1 MGVLSNLEPA
11 SVFYYFE
18 EICGIPHTS
27 HHEKALSDYCV
38 QFAKAHGLA
47 CRQDEMGNVLI
58 KAPATPGYEKE
69 PGLILQGHLDM
80 VGDKTADCPLD
91 LEKEAI
97 HPVVDGGYVC
107 AEGTTLGGD
116 DGIAVAY
123 ALAVLDAKDIPH
135 PALEVVLTVCEEVG
149 LLGASAMDFSDLEGR
164 MLVNIDSEEEGVLT
178 AGCAGGR
185 RVECHLP
192 ITRAAVTGT
201 AVKADIA
208 GLAGGHSGTEIH
220 KGRANAIAL
229 LGRYLTLLSD
239 HGAEYAVLT
248 LSGGAK
254 ENVIPKESSVTLVL
268 PAGITEAVRAAGAD
282 FTAQMKAEFGTAD
295 PGIRLQLTEEGCGEY
310 DALDANSAERLRK
323 ALLLMPWGVQSMS
336 MDVPGLVET
345 SLNLGVAEMSG
356 TEAILRFAIRSS
368 VPSAKELLSCKVQS
382 LTELLGGSVR
392 FHGDYPAWVYARE
405 SALRDRCVAVYEAQ
419 LRAEKQEVALAD
431 TSILWRVENSIEL
444 EARQAETA
452 RLLLE
457 MGGVHTFWLEGEPVT
472 VRRCSVSVTLRE
484 ETASLRL
491 DCQRS
496 YDTPQPSAAQCKQ
509 LAELCTQTVQSFW
522 QQGIDL
528 VHLQQRSALQNGVGR
543 EKITIKNACPQLKAD
558 VRFLPM

>member
-1 MGVLSNLEPA
+1 MSALTGLEPA

-47 CRQDEMGNVLI
+47 CRQDEMGNLLI

-91 LEKEAI
+91 LEKDAI

-107 AEGTTLGGD
+107 AEGTPLGGD

-149 LLGASAMDFSDLEGR
+149 LLGASAMDLSDLEGR

-192 ITRAAVTGT
+192 IARVPVTGT
-201 AVKADIA
+201 AVKADVI
-208 GLAGGHSGTEIH
+208 GLVGGHSGTEIH

-229 LGRYLTLLSD
+229 LGRWLTLLTENGVD
-239 HGAEYAVLT
+239 YAALT

-254 ENVIPKESSVTLVL
+254 ENVIPKESSITLVL
-268 PAGITEAVRAAGAD
+268 PTGITEGVHTAA
-282 FTAQMKAEFGTAD
+282 AQFAAQVQAEYGMAD
-295 PGIRLQLTEEGCGEY
+295 PAIRLQLTEQGCGAFS
-310 DALDANSAERLRK
+310 ALDADSTQRLRK
-323 ALLLMPWGVQSMS
+323 ALLLMPWGVQAMS

-345 SLNLGVAEMSG
+345 SLNLGVAEMDEQ
-356 TEAILRFAIRSS
+356 EAILRFSIRSS
-368 VPSAKELLSCKVQS
+368 VPSAKELLCCKVQT
-382 LTELLGGSVR
+382 LTELLGGGVR
-392 FHGDYPAWVYARE
+392 FHGDYPAWTYARE

-419 LRAEKQEVALAD
+419 YGKKPQIAALHAGLECG
-431 TSILWRVENSIEL
+431 ILSGKIEGL
-444 EARQAETA
+444 DCISFGPN
-452 RLLLE
+452 LLH
-457 MGGVHTFWLEGEPVT
+457 VHTPNE
-472 VRRCSVSVTLRE
+472 RADIASVARVWEYLKTI
-484 ETASLRL
+484 
-491 DCQRS
+491 
-496 YDTPQPSAAQCKQ
+496 
-509 LAELCTQTVQSFW
+509 LAYKE
-522 QQGIDL
+522 
-528 VHLQQRSALQNGVGR
+528 
-543 EKITIKNACPQLKAD
+543 
-558 VRFLPM
+558 

>member
-1 MGVLSNLEPA
+1 MSALTGLEPA

-47 CRQDEMGNVLI
+47 CRQDEMGNLLI

-91 LEKEAI
+91 LEKDAI

-123 ALAVLDAKDIPH
+123 ALAVLDSKDIPH

-192 ITRAAVTGT
+192 IARVPVTGT
-201 AVKADIA
+201 AVKADVI
-208 GLAGGHSGTEIH
+208 GLVGGHSGTEIH

-229 LGRYLTLLSD
+229 LGRWLTLLTENGVD
-239 HGAEYAVLT
+239 YAALT

-254 ENVIPKESSVTLVL
+254 ENVIPKESSITLVL
-268 PAGITEAVRAAGAD
+268 PAGITEGVHTAA
-282 FTAQMKAEFGTAD
+282 AQFAAQVQAEYGMAD
-295 PGIRLQLTEEGCGEY
+295 PAIRLQLTEQGCGAFS
-310 DALDANSAERLRK
+310 ALDADSTQRLRK
-323 ALLLMPWGVQSMS
+323 ALLLMPWGVQAMS

-345 SLNLGVAEMSG
+345 SLNLGVAEMDEQ
-356 TEAILRFAIRSS
+356 EAILRFSIRSS
-368 VPSAKELLSCKVQS
+368 MPSAKELLCCKVQT

-392 FHGDYPAWVYARE
+392 FHGDYPAWTYARE

-419 LRAEKQEVALAD
+419 YGKKPQIAALHAGLECG
-431 TSILWRVENSIEL
+431 ILSGKIEGL
-444 EARQAETA
+444 DCISFGPN
-452 RLLLE
+452 LLH
-457 MGGVHTFWLEGEPVT
+457 VHTPNE
-472 VRRCSVSVTLRE
+472 RADIASVARVWE
-484 ETASLRL
+484 
-491 DCQRS
+491 
-496 YDTPQPSAAQCKQ
+496 Y
-509 LAELCTQTVQSFW
+509 
-522 QQGIDL
+522 
-528 VHLQQRSALQNGVGR
+528 
-543 EKITIKNACPQLKAD
+543 LKAI
-558 VRFLPM
+558 LAYKA

>member
-1 MGVLSNLEPA
+1 MSALTGLEPA
-11 SVFYYFE
+11 SVFHYFE

-47 CRQDEMGNVLI
+47 CRQDEMGNLLI

-69 PGLILQGHLDM
+69 LGLILQGHLDM

-91 LEKEAI
+91 LEKDAI

-192 ITRAAVTGT
+192 IARVPVTGT
-201 AVKADIA
+201 AVKADVI
-208 GLAGGHSGTEIH
+208 GLVGGHSGTEIH

-229 LGRYLTLLSD
+229 LGRWLTLLTENGVD
-239 HGAEYAVLT
+239 YAALT

-254 ENVIPKESSVTLVL
+254 ENVIPKESSITLVL
-268 PAGITEAVRAAGAD
+268 PAGITEGVHTAA
-282 FTAQMKAEFGTAD
+282 AQFAAQVQAEYGMAD
-295 PGIRLQLTEEGCGEY
+295 PAIRLQLTEQGCGAFS
-310 DALDANSAERLRK
+310 ALDADSTQRLRK
-323 ALLLMPWGVQSMS
+323 ALLLMPWGVQAMS

-345 SLNLGVAEMSG
+345 SLNLGVAEMDEQ
-356 TEAILRFAIRSS
+356 EAILRFSIRSS
-368 VPSAKELLSCKVQS
+368 VPSAKELLCCKVQT
-382 LTELLGGSVR
+382 LTELLGGGVR
-392 FHGDYPAWVYARE
+392 FHGDYPAWTYARE

-419 LRAEKQEVALAD
+419 YGKKPQIAALHAGLECG
-431 TSILWRVENSIEL
+431 ILSGKIEGL
-444 EARQAETA
+444 DCISFGPN
-452 RLLLE
+452 LLH
-457 MGGVHTFWLEGEPVT
+457 VHTPNE
-472 VRRCSVSVTLRE
+472 RADIASVARVWEYLKTI
-484 ETASLRL
+484 
-491 DCQRS
+491 
-496 YDTPQPSAAQCKQ
+496 
-509 LAELCTQTVQSFW
+509 LAYKE
-522 QQGIDL
+522 
-528 VHLQQRSALQNGVGR
+528 
-543 EKITIKNACPQLKAD
+543 
-558 VRFLPM
+558 

>member
-164 MLVNIDSEEEGVLT
+164 ILVNIDSEEEGVLT

-201 AVKADIA
+201 AVKADVT
-208 GLAGGHSGTEIH
+208 GLVGGHSGTEIH

-229 LGRYLTLLSD
+229 LGRWLTLLTENGVD
-239 HGAEYAVLT
+239 YAALA

-254 ENVIPKESSVTLVL
+254 ENVIPKESSITLVL
-268 PAGITEAVRAAGAD
+268 PAGITEGVHTAA
-282 FTAQMKAEFGTAD
+282 AQFAAQVQAEYGTAD
-295 PGIRLQLTEEGCGEY
+295 PAICLQLTEQGCGAFS
-310 DALDANSAERLRK
+310 ALDADSTQRLRK
-323 ALLLMPWGVQSMS
+323 ALLLMPWGVQAMS

-345 SLNLGVAEMSG
+345 SLNLGVAEMDEQ
-356 TEAILRFAIRSS
+356 EAILRFSIRSS
-368 VPSAKELLSCKVQS
+368 VPSAKELLSCKLQT
-382 LTELLGGSVR
+382 LTSCWAAACGSTATIPLGPT
-392 FHGDYPAWVYARE
+392 PAKAPCATA
-405 SALRDRCVAVYEAQ
+405 AL
-419 LRAEKQEVALAD
+419 
-431 TSILWRVENSIEL
+431 
-444 EARQAETA
+444 
-452 RLLLE
+452 
-457 MGGVHTFWLEGEPVT
+457 
-472 VRRCSVSVTLRE
+472 
-484 ETASLRL
+484 
-491 DCQRS
+491 
-496 YDTPQPSAAQCKQ
+496 
-509 LAELCTQTVQSFW
+509 LCTRHSTVQSPRSLPFMRAW
-522 QQGIDL
+522 NAVSSRARSTGWTASPL
-528 VHLQQRSALQNGVGR
+528 ARTCCMSTPPTSALTLHRWPVCGN
-543 EKITIKNACPQLKAD
+543 T
-558 VRFLPM
+558 

>member
-1 MGVLSNLEPA
+1 MSALTGLEPA
-11 SVFYYFE
+11 SVFHYFE

-47 CRQDEMGNVLI
+47 CRQDEMGNLLI

-91 LEKEAI
+91 LEKDAI

-192 ITRAAVTGT
+192 IARVPVIGT
-201 AVKADIA
+201 AVKADVI
-208 GLAGGHSGTEIH
+208 GLVGGHSGTEIH

-229 LGRYLTLLSD
+229 LGRWLTLLTENGVD
-239 HGAEYAVLT
+239 YAALT

-254 ENVIPKESSVTLVL
+254 ENVIPKESSITLVL
-268 PAGITEAVRAAGAD
+268 PAGITEGVHTAA
-282 FTAQMKAEFGTAD
+282 AQFAAQVQAEYGMAD
-295 PGIRLQLTEEGCGEY
+295 PAIRLQLTEQGCGAFS
-310 DALDANSAERLRK
+310 ALDADSTQRLRK
-323 ALLLMPWGVQSMS
+323 ALLLMPWGVQAMS

-345 SLNLGVAEMSG
+345 SLNLGVAEMDEQ
-356 TEAILRFAIRSS
+356 EAILRFSIRSS
-368 VPSAKELLSCKVQS
+368 VPSAKELLCCKVQT
-382 LTELLGGSVR
+382 LTELLGGGVR
-392 FHGDYPAWVYARE
+392 FHGDYPAWTYARE

-419 LRAEKQEVALAD
+419 YGEKPQIAAMHAGLECG
-431 TSILWRVENSIEL
+431 ILSGKIEGL
-444 EARQAETA
+444 DCISFGPN
-452 RLLLE
+452 LLH
-457 MGGVHTFWLEGEPVT
+457 VHTPNE
-472 VRRCSVSVTLRE
+472 RADIASVARVWE
-484 ETASLRL
+484 
-491 DCQRS
+491 
-496 YDTPQPSAAQCKQ
+496 Y
-509 LAELCTQTVQSFW
+509 
-522 QQGIDL
+522 
-528 VHLQQRSALQNGVGR
+528 
-543 EKITIKNACPQLKAD
+543 LKAI
-558 VRFLPM
+558 LAYKE

>member
-164 MLVNIDSEEEGVLT
+164 ILVNIDSEEEGVLT

-192 ITRAAVTGT
+192 IARVPVTGT

-282 FTAQMKAEFGTAD
+282 FTAQMTRASACSS
-295 PGIRLQLTEEGCGEY
+295 PRR
-310 DALDANSAERLRK
+310 AAANTMHWMRT
-323 ALLLMPWGVQSMS
+323 P
-336 MDVPGLVET
+336 P
-345 SLNLGVAEMSG
+345 
-356 TEAILRFAIRSS
+356 S
-368 VPSAKELLSCKVQS
+368 VCAKPC
-382 LTELLGGSVR
+382 
-392 FHGDYPAWVYARE
+392 
-405 SALRDRCVAVYEAQ
+405 C
-419 LRAEKQEVALAD
+419 
-431 TSILWRVENSIEL
+431 
-444 EARQAETA
+444 
-452 RLLLE
+452 
-457 MGGVHTFWLEGEPVT
+457 
-472 VRRCSVSVTLRE
+472 
-484 ETASLRL
+484 
-491 DCQRS
+491 
-496 YDTPQPSAAQCKQ
+496 
-509 LAELCTQTVQSFW
+509 
-522 QQGIDL
+522 
-528 VHLQQRSALQNGVGR
+528 
-543 EKITIKNACPQLKAD
+543 
-558 VRFLPM
+558 

>member
-1 MGVLSNLEPA
+1 MSALTGLEPA
-11 SVFYYFE
+11 SVFHYFE

-91 LEKEAI
+91 LEKDAI

-192 ITRAAVTGT
+192 IARVPVTGT
-201 AVKADIA
+201 AVKADVI
-208 GLAGGHSGTEIH
+208 GLVGGHSGTEIH

-229 LGRYLTLLSD
+229 LGRWLTLLTENGVD
-239 HGAEYAVLT
+239 YAALA

-254 ENVIPKESSVTLVL
+254 ENVIPKESSITLVL
-268 PAGITEAVRAAGAD
+268 PAGITEGVHTAA
-282 FTAQMKAEFGTAD
+282 AQFAAQVQAEYGMAD
-295 PGIRLQLTEEGCGEY
+295 PAIRLQLTEQGCGAFS
-310 DALDANSAERLRK
+310 ALDADSTQRLRK

-345 SLNLGVAEMSG
+345 SLNLGVAEMDEQ
-356 TEAILRFAIRSS
+356 EAILRFSIRSS
-368 VPSAKELLSCKVQS
+368 VPSAKELLCCKVQT
-382 LTELLGGSVR
+382 LTELLGGGVR
-392 FHGDYPAWVYARE
+392 FHGDYPAWTYARE

-419 LRAEKQEVALAD
+419 YGEKPQIAAMHAGLECG
-431 TSILWRVENSIEL
+431 ILSGKIEGL
-444 EARQAETA
+444 DCISFGPN
-452 RLLLE
+452 LLH
-457 MGGVHTFWLEGEPVT
+457 VHTPNE
-472 VRRCSVSVTLRE
+472 RADIASVARVWE
-484 ETASLRL
+484 
-491 DCQRS
+491 
-496 YDTPQPSAAQCKQ
+496 Y
-509 LAELCTQTVQSFW
+509 
-522 QQGIDL
+522 
-528 VHLQQRSALQNGVGR
+528 
-543 EKITIKNACPQLKAD
+543 LKAI
-558 VRFLPM
+558 LAYKA

>member
-18 EICGIPHTS
+18 EICSIPHTS

-91 LEKEAI
+91 LEKDAI

-164 MLVNIDSEEEGVLT
+164 LLLNIDSEEEGVLT

-208 GLAGGHSGTEIH
+208 GLVGGHSGTEIH

-229 LGRYLTLLSD
+229 LGRWLTLLTENGVD
-239 HGAEYAVLT
+239 YAALA

-310 DALDANSAERLRK
+310 DALDANSAERRR
-323 ALLLMPWGVQSMS
+323 VQRIGCRFRRAPAQGPAADAMGRAGHEHGCAGPCG
-336 MDVPGLVET
+336 DL
-345 SLNLGVAEMSG
+345 AESG
-356 TEAILRFAIRSS
+356 RCRDGRA
-368 VPSAKELLSCKVQS
+368 
-382 LTELLGGSVR
+382 GS
-392 FHGDYPAWVYARE
+392 H
-405 SALRDRCVAVYEAQ
+405 SALFHPQ
-419 LRAEKQEVALAD
+419 LGAL
-431 TSILWRVENSIEL
+431 
-444 EARQAETA
+444 
-452 RLLLE
+452 
-457 MGGVHTFWLEGEPVT
+457 GEG
-472 VRRCSVSVTLRE
+472 
-484 ETASLRL
+484 A
-491 DCQRS
+491 
-496 YDTPQPSAAQCKQ
+496 
-509 LAELCTQTVQSFW
+509 AELQTA
-522 QQGIDL
+522 DPD
-528 VHLQQRSALQNGVGR
+528 RAAGR
-543 EKITIKNACPQLKAD
+543 QCAVP
-558 VRFLPM
+558 R

>member
-18 EICGIPHTS
+18 EICSIPHTS

-91 LEKEAI
+91 LEKDAI

-164 MLVNIDSEEEGVLT
+164 LLLNIDSEEEGVLT

-208 GLAGGHSGTEIH
+208 GLVEGTPAPRFTKAAPTPSLCWGAG
-220 KGRANAIAL
+220 
-229 LGRYLTLLSD
+229 
-239 HGAEYAVLT
+239 
-248 LSGGAK
+248 
-254 ENVIPKESSVTLVL
+254 
-268 PAGITEAVRAAGAD
+268 
-282 FTAQMKAEFGTAD
+282 
-295 PGIRLQLTEEGCGEY
+295 
-310 DALDANSAERLRK
+310 
-323 ALLLMPWGVQSMS
+323 
-336 MDVPGLVET
+336 
-345 SLNLGVAEMSG
+345 
-356 TEAILRFAIRSS
+356 
-368 VPSAKELLSCKVQS
+368 
-382 LTELLGGSVR
+382 
-392 FHGDYPAWVYARE
+392 
-405 SALRDRCVAVYEAQ
+405 
-419 LRAEKQEVALAD
+419 
-431 TSILWRVENSIEL
+431 
-444 EARQAETA
+444 
-452 RLLLE
+452 
-457 MGGVHTFWLEGEPVT
+457 
-472 VRRCSVSVTLRE
+472 
-484 ETASLRL
+484 
-491 DCQRS
+491 
-496 YDTPQPSAAQCKQ
+496 
-509 LAELCTQTVQSFW
+509 
-522 QQGIDL
+522 
-528 VHLQQRSALQNGVGR
+528 
-543 EKITIKNACPQLKAD
+543 
-558 VRFLPM
+558 

>member
-91 LEKEAI
+91 LEKDAI

-164 MLVNIDSEEEGVLT
+164 LLLNIDSEEEGVLT

-201 AVKADIA
+201 AVKADIV
-208 GLAGGHSGTEIH
+208 GPC
-220 KGRANAIAL
+220 GRAL
-229 LGRYLTLLSD
+229 RHRDPQGPRQRHRS
-239 HGAEYAVLT
+239 
-248 LSGGAK
+248 
-254 ENVIPKESSVTLVL
+254 
-268 PAGITEAVRAAGAD
+268 AG
-282 FTAQMKAEFGTAD
+282 
-295 PGIRLQLTEEGCGEY
+295 P
-310 DALDANSAERLRK
+310 
-323 ALLLMPWGVQSMS
+323 
-336 MDVPGLVET
+336 
-345 SLNLGVAEMSG
+345 
-356 TEAILRFAIRSS
+356 
-368 VPSAKELLSCKVQS
+368 
-382 LTELLGGSVR
+382 
-392 FHGDYPAWVYARE
+392 
-405 SALRDRCVAVYEAQ
+405 
-419 LRAEKQEVALAD
+419 LAD
-431 TSILWRVENSIEL
+431 TADRKWRGLRRS
-444 EARQAETA
+444 
-452 RLLLE
+452 
-457 MGGVHTFWLEGEPVT
+457 GT
-472 VRRCSVSVTLRE
+472 VRRRKGECHSQRKQHHAGAARRHHRGRAHCCRSVRRTDAGRIRHGRPRHLPAAHGTGLR
-484 ETASLRL
+484 RV
-491 DCQRS
+491 QRIGCRFH
-496 YDTPQPSAAQCKQ
+496 PAPAQGPAADALGRAGHEHGCAGPCGD
-509 LAELCTQTVQSFW
+509 LAEPGRCRDGRAAKPFCASPCAARCPRR
-522 QQGIDL
+522 
-528 VHLQQRSALQNGVGR
+528 RS
-543 EKITIKNACPQLKAD
+543 C
-558 VRFLPM
+558 

>member
-1 MGVLSNLEPA
+1 MSALTGLEPA
-11 SVFYYFE
+11 SVFHYFE

-47 CRQDEMGNVLI
+47 CRQDEMGNLLI

-91 LEKEAI
+91 LEKDAI

-192 ITRAAVTGT
+192 IARVPVTGT
-201 AVKADIA
+201 AVKADVI
-208 GLAGGHSGTEIH
+208 GLVGGHSGTEIH

-229 LGRYLTLLSD
+229 LGRWLTLLTENGVD
-239 HGAEYAVLT
+239 YAALA

-254 ENVIPKESSVTLVL
+254 ENVIPKESNITLVL
-268 PAGITEAVRAAGAD
+268 PAGITEGVHTAA
-282 FTAQMKAEFGTAD
+282 AQFAAQVQAEYGMAD
-295 PGIRLQLTEEGCGEY
+295 PAIRLQLTEQGCGAFS
-310 DALDANSAERLRK
+310 ALDADSTQRLRK
-323 ALLLMPWGVQSMS
+323 ALLLMPWGVQAMS

-345 SLNLGVAEMSG
+345 SLNLGVAEMDEQ
-356 TEAILRFAIRSS
+356 EAILRFSIRSS
-368 VPSAKELLSCKVQS
+368 VPSAKELLSCKVQT

-392 FHGDYPAWVYARE
+392 FHGDYPAWTYARE

-419 LRAEKQEVALAD
+419 YGKKPQIAALHAGLECG
-431 TSILWRVENSIEL
+431 ILSGKIEGL
-444 EARQAETA
+444 DCISFGPN
-452 RLLLE
+452 LLH
-457 MGGVHTFWLEGEPVT
+457 VHTPNE
-472 VRRCSVSVTLRE
+472 RADIASVARVWE
-484 ETASLRL
+484 
-491 DCQRS
+491 
-496 YDTPQPSAAQCKQ
+496 Y
-509 LAELCTQTVQSFW
+509 
-522 QQGIDL
+522 
-528 VHLQQRSALQNGVGR
+528 
-543 EKITIKNACPQLKAD
+543 LKAI
-558 VRFLPM
+558 LAYKA

>member
-1 MGVLSNLEPA
+1 MSALTGLEPA
-11 SVFYYFE
+11 SVFHYFE

-47 CRQDEMGNVLI
+47 CRQDEMGNLLI

-91 LEKEAI
+91 LEKDAI

-164 MLVNIDSEEEGVLT
+164 MLVNIDSEEEGMLT

-192 ITRAAVTGT
+192 IARVPVTGT
-201 AVKADIA
+201 AVKADVI
-208 GLAGGHSGTEIH
+208 GLVGGHSGTEIH

-229 LGRYLTLLSD
+229 LGRWLTLLTENGVD
-239 HGAEYAVLT
+239 YAALT

-254 ENVIPKESSVTLVL
+254 ENVIPKESSITLVL
-268 PAGITEAVRAAGAD
+268 PAGITEGVHTAA
-282 FTAQMKAEFGTAD
+282 AQFAAQVQAEYGMAD
-295 PGIRLQLTEEGCGEY
+295 PAIRLQLTEQGCGAFS
-310 DALDANSAERLRK
+310 ALDADSTQRLRK
-323 ALLLMPWGVQSMS
+323 ALLLMPWGVQAMS

-345 SLNLGVAEMSG
+345 SLNLGVAEMDEQ
-356 TEAILRFAIRSS
+356 EAILRFSIRSS
-368 VPSAKELLSCKVQS
+368 VPSAKELLCCKVQT
-382 LTELLGGSVR
+382 LTELLGGGVR
-392 FHGDYPAWVYARE
+392 FHGDYPAWTYARE

-419 LRAEKQEVALAD
+419 YGEKPQIAAMHAGLECG
-431 TSILWRVENSIEL
+431 ILSGKIEGL
-444 EARQAETA
+444 DCISFGPN
-452 RLLLE
+452 LLH
-457 MGGVHTFWLEGEPVT
+457 VHTPNE
-472 VRRCSVSVTLRE
+472 RADIASVARVWE
-484 ETASLRL
+484 
-491 DCQRS
+491 
-496 YDTPQPSAAQCKQ
+496 Y
-509 LAELCTQTVQSFW
+509 
-522 QQGIDL
+522 
-528 VHLQQRSALQNGVGR
+528 
-543 EKITIKNACPQLKAD
+543 LKAI
-558 VRFLPM
+558 LAYKE

>member
-1 MGVLSNLEPA
+1 MSALTGLEPA

-47 CRQDEMGNVLI
+47 CRQDEMGNLLI

-91 LEKEAI
+91 LEKDAI

-123 ALAVLDAKDIPH
+123 ALAVLDSKDIPH

-192 ITRAAVTGT
+192 IARVPVTGT
-201 AVKADIA
+201 AVKADVI
-208 GLAGGHSGTEIH
+208 GLVGGHSGTEIH

-229 LGRYLTLLSD
+229 LGRWLTLLTENGVD
-239 HGAEYAVLT
+239 YAALT

-254 ENVIPKESSVTLVL
+254 ENVIPKESSITLVL
-268 PAGITEAVRAAGAD
+268 PAGITEGVHTAA
-282 FTAQMKAEFGTAD
+282 AQFAAQVQAEYGTAD
-295 PGIRLQLTEEGCGEY
+295 PAIRLQLTEQGCSEY
-310 DALDANSAERLRK
+310 SALDADSTQRLRK
-323 ALLLMPWGVQSMS
+323 ALLLMPWGVQAMS

-345 SLNLGVAEMSG
+345 SLNLGVAELG
-356 TEAILRFAIRSS
+356 DAEAILRFSVRSS
-368 VPSAKELLSCKVQS
+368 VPSAKELLARKVQT

-392 FHGDYPAWVYARE
+392 FHGDYPAWTYARE

-419 LRAEKQEVALAD
+419 YGAKPQIVALHAGLECG
-431 TSILWRVENSIEL
+431 ILSGKIDGLDCISFGPN
-444 EARQAETA
+444 
-452 RLLLE
+452 LLN
-457 MGGVHTFWLEGEPVT
+457 VHTPNE
-472 VRRCSVSVTLRE
+472 RADIASVARVWE
-484 ETASLRL
+484 
-491 DCQRS
+491 
-496 YDTPQPSAAQCKQ
+496 Y
-509 LAELCTQTVQSFW
+509 
-522 QQGIDL
+522 
-528 VHLQQRSALQNGVGR
+528 
-543 EKITIKNACPQLKAD
+543 LKAI
-558 VRFLPM
+558 LAYKE

>member
-1 MGVLSNLEPA
+1 MSALTGLEPA

-47 CRQDEMGNVLI
+47 CRQDEMGNLLI

-91 LEKEAI
+91 LEKDAI

-149 LLGASAMDFSDLEGR
+149 LLGASAMDLSDLEGR

-192 ITRAAVTGT
+192 IARVPVTGT
-201 AVKADIA
+201 AVKADVI
-208 GLAGGHSGTEIH
+208 GLVGGHSGTEIH

-229 LGRYLTLLSD
+229 LGRWLTLLTENGVD
-239 HGAEYAVLT
+239 YAALT

-254 ENVIPKESSVTLVL
+254 ENVIPKESSITLVL
-268 PAGITEAVRAAGAD
+268 PTGITEGVHTAA
-282 FTAQMKAEFGTAD
+282 AQFAAQVQAEYGMAD
-295 PGIRLQLTEEGCGEY
+295 PAIRLQLTEQGCGAFS
-310 DALDANSAERLRK
+310 ALDADSTQRLRK
-323 ALLLMPWGVQSMS
+323 ALLLMPWGVQAMS

-345 SLNLGVAEMSG
+345 SLNLGVAEMDEQ
-356 TEAILRFAIRSS
+356 EAILRFSIRSS
-368 VPSAKELLSCKVQS
+368 VPSAKELLCCKVQT
-382 LTELLGGSVR
+382 LTELLGVGVR
-392 FHGDYPAWVYARE
+392 FHGDYPAWTYARE

-419 LRAEKQEVALAD
+419 YGKKPQIAALHAGLECG
-431 TSILWRVENSIEL
+431 ILSGKIEGL
-444 EARQAETA
+444 DCISFGPN
-452 RLLLE
+452 LLH
-457 MGGVHTFWLEGEPVT
+457 VHTPNE
-472 VRRCSVSVTLRE
+472 RADIASVARVWE
-484 ETASLRL
+484 
-491 DCQRS
+491 
-496 YDTPQPSAAQCKQ
+496 Y
-509 LAELCTQTVQSFW
+509 
-522 QQGIDL
+522 
-528 VHLQQRSALQNGVGR
+528 
-543 EKITIKNACPQLKAD
+543 LKAI
-558 VRFLPM
+558 LAYKA

>member
-1 MGVLSNLEPA
+1 MSALTGLEPA
-11 SVFYYFE
+11 SVFHYFE

-47 CRQDEMGNVLI
+47 CRQDEMGNLLI

-80 VGDKTADCPLD
+80 VGVKTADCSLD
-91 LEKEAI
+91 LEKDAI

-192 ITRAAVTGT
+192 IARVPVTGT
-201 AVKADIA
+201 AVKADVI
-208 GLAGGHSGTEIH
+208 GLVGGHSGTEIH

-229 LGRYLTLLSD
+229 LGRWLTLLTENGVD
-239 HGAEYAVLT
+239 YAALT

-254 ENVIPKESSVTLVL
+254 ENVIPKESSITLVL
-268 PAGITEAVRAAGAD
+268 PAGITEGVHTAA
-282 FTAQMKAEFGTAD
+282 AQFAAQVQAEYGMAD
-295 PGIRLQLTEEGCGEY
+295 PAIRLQLTEQGCGAFS
-310 DALDANSAERLRK
+310 ALDADSTQRLRK
-323 ALLLMPWGVQSMS
+323 ALLLMPWGVQAMS

-345 SLNLGVAEMSG
+345 SLNLGVAEMDEQ
-356 TEAILRFAIRSS
+356 EAILRFSIRSS
-368 VPSAKELLSCKVQS
+368 VPSAKELLSCKVQT

-392 FHGDYPAWVYARE
+392 FHGDYPAWTYARE

-419 LRAEKQEVALAD
+419 YGKKPQIAALHAGLECG
-431 TSILWRVENSIEL
+431 ILSGKIEGL
-444 EARQAETA
+444 DCISFGPN
-452 RLLLE
+452 LLH
-457 MGGVHTFWLEGEPVT
+457 VHTPNE
-472 VRRCSVSVTLRE
+472 RADIASVARVWE
-484 ETASLRL
+484 
-491 DCQRS
+491 
-496 YDTPQPSAAQCKQ
+496 Y
-509 LAELCTQTVQSFW
+509 
-522 QQGIDL
+522 
-528 VHLQQRSALQNGVGR
+528 
-543 EKITIKNACPQLKAD
+543 LKAI
-558 VRFLPM
+558 LSYKE

>member
-1 MGVLSNLEPA
+1 MSALTGLEPA
-11 SVFYYFE
+11 SVFHFFE

-47 CRQDEMGNVLI
+47 CRQDEMGNLLI

-91 LEKEAI
+91 LEKDAI

-192 ITRAAVTGT
+192 IARVPVTGT
-201 AVKADIA
+201 AVKADVI
-208 GLAGGHSGTEIH
+208 GLVGGHSGTEIH

-229 LGRYLTLLSD
+229 LGRWLTLLTENGVD
-239 HGAEYAVLT
+239 YAALT

-254 ENVIPKESSVTLVL
+254 ENVIPKESSITLVL
-268 PAGITEAVRAAGAD
+268 PAGITEGVHTAA
-282 FTAQMKAEFGTAD
+282 AQFAAQVQAEYGMAD
-295 PGIRLQLTEEGCGEY
+295 PAIRLQLTEQGCGAFS
-310 DALDANSAERLRK
+310 ALDADSTQRLRK
-323 ALLLMPWGVQSMS
+323 ALLLMPWGVQAMS

-345 SLNLGVAEMSG
+345 SLNLGVAEMDEQ
-356 TEAILRFAIRSS
+356 EAILRFSIRSS
-368 VPSAKELLSCKVQS
+368 VPSAKELLCCKVQT
-382 LTELLGGSVR
+382 LTELLGGGVR
-392 FHGDYPAWVYARE
+392 FHGDYPAWTYARE

-419 LRAEKQEVALAD
+419 YGEKPQIAAMHAGLECG
-431 TSILWRVENSIEL
+431 ILSGKIEGL
-444 EARQAETA
+444 DCISFGPN
-452 RLLLE
+452 LLH
-457 MGGVHTFWLEGEPVT
+457 VHTPNE
-472 VRRCSVSVTLRE
+472 RADIASVARVWE
-484 ETASLRL
+484 
-491 DCQRS
+491 
-496 YDTPQPSAAQCKQ
+496 Y
-509 LAELCTQTVQSFW
+509 
-522 QQGIDL
+522 
-528 VHLQQRSALQNGVGR
+528 
-543 EKITIKNACPQLKAD
+543 LKAI
-558 VRFLPM
+558 LAYKE

>member
-91 LEKEAI
+91 LEKDAI

-164 MLVNIDSEEEGVLT
+164 ILVNIDSEEEGVLT

-201 AVKADIA
+201 AVKADVT
-208 GLAGGHSGTEIH
+208 GLVGGHSGTEIH

-229 LGRYLTLLSD
+229 LGRWLTLLTENGVD
-239 HGAEYAVLT
+239 YA
-248 LSGGAK
+248 
-254 ENVIPKESSVTLVL
+254 
-268 PAGITEAVRAAGAD
+268 AAG
-282 FTAQMKAEFGTAD
+282 
-295 PGIRLQLTEEGCGEY
+295 
-310 DALDANSAERLRK
+310 
-323 ALLLMPWGVQSMS
+323 
-336 MDVPGLVET
+336 
-345 SLNLGVAEMSG
+345 
-356 TEAILRFAIRSS
+356 
-368 VPSAKELLSCKVQS
+368 
-382 LTELLGGSVR
+382 
-392 FHGDYPAWVYARE
+392 
-405 SALRDRCVAVYEAQ
+405 
-419 LRAEKQEVALAD
+419 
-431 TSILWRVENSIEL
+431 
-444 EARQAETA
+444 
-452 RLLLE
+452 
-457 MGGVHTFWLEGEPVT
+457 T
-472 VRRCSVSVTLRE
+472 VRRRKGECHSQRKQHHAGAARRHHRGRAHCCRSVRRTGAGRIRHGRPRHLPAAHGTGLR
-484 ETASLRL
+484 RV
-491 DCQRS
+491 QRIGCRFHPAPAQGPAADAMGRAGHEHGCAGPCGDLAES
-496 YDTPQPSAAQCKQ
+496 GRCRDGRAAKPFCAFPSAARCPRR
-509 LAELCTQTVQSFW
+509 
-522 QQGIDL
+522 
-528 VHLQQRSALQNGVGR
+528 RS
-543 EKITIKNACPQLKAD
+543 C
-558 VRFLPM
+558 

>member
-1 MGVLSNLEPA
+1 MSALTGLEPA
-11 SVFYYFE
+11 SVFHYFE

-47 CRQDEMGNVLI
+47 CRQDEMGNLLI

-91 LEKEAI
+91 LEKDAI

-192 ITRAAVTGT
+192 IARVPVTGT
-201 AVKADIA
+201 AVKADVI
-208 GLAGGHSGTEIH
+208 GLVGGHSGTEIH

-229 LGRYLTLLSD
+229 LGRWLTLLTENGVD
-239 HGAEYAVLT
+239 YAALA

-254 ENVIPKESSVTLVL
+254 ENVIPKESSITLVL
-268 PAGITEAVRAAGAD
+268 PAGITEGVHTAA
-282 FTAQMKAEFGTAD
+282 AQFAAQVQAEYGMAD
-295 PGIRLQLTEEGCGEY
+295 PAIRLQLTEQGCGAFS
-310 DALDANSAERLRK
+310 ALDADSTQRLRK
-323 ALLLMPWGVQSMS
+323 ALLLMPWGVQAMS

-345 SLNLGVAEMSG
+345 SLNLGVAEMDEQ
-356 TEAILRFAIRSS
+356 EAILRFSIRSS
-368 VPSAKELLSCKVQS
+368 VPSAKELLCCKVQT
-382 LTELLGGSVR
+382 LTELLGGGVR
-392 FHGDYPAWVYARE
+392 FHGDYPAWTYARE

-419 LRAEKQEVALAD
+419 YGEKPQIAAMHAGLECG
-431 TSILWRVENSIEL
+431 ILSGKIEGL
-444 EARQAETA
+444 DCISFGPN
-452 RLLLE
+452 LLH
-457 MGGVHTFWLEGEPVT
+457 VHTPNE
-472 VRRCSVSVTLRE
+472 RADIASVARVWE
-484 ETASLRL
+484 
-491 DCQRS
+491 
-496 YDTPQPSAAQCKQ
+496 Y
-509 LAELCTQTVQSFW
+509 
-522 QQGIDL
+522 
-528 VHLQQRSALQNGVGR
+528 
-543 EKITIKNACPQLKAD
+543 LKAI
-558 VRFLPM
+558 LAYKA